1 MARVGAIVIVAVAAV
16 AASGAEAA
24 DRAAPL
30 PVKSKARATGLG
42 LLIGDGALNCREEKI
57 IEGYYAYKID
67 KTSTPTAAISSS
79 ITRRTTPTA
88 DRRRS
93 LTGRFHAEF

>member
-1 MARVGAIVIVAVAAV
+1 
-16 AASGAEAA
+16 
-24 DRAAPL
+24 
-30 PVKSKARATGLG
+30 VKSKARATGLG

-88 DRRRS
+88 DRRRP
-93 LTGRFHAEF
+93 LTGDSTPNFDVGSGVLATPLIPNNDKIVRN